1 MEILESKKIAS
12 FVAGIGSDRRAI
24 VMIVTFS
31 NRDRAGND
39 ASVTEAQLDLIL
51 AKVRAELETY
61 DVHVGACATVAAFPA
76 TTLTDGQ
83 ALRLNVETSL
93 EKLAPEAP
101 SEETPSTFLEFV
113 EESPETGLREE
124 ERTNGRN
131 ISLV

>member
-1 MEILESKKIAS
+1 MKILESKKIAS
-12 FVAGIGSDRRAI
+12 LVSGIDSERRAV

-76 TTLTDGQ
+76 TTLESGET
-83 ALRLNVETSL
+83 LRLNVETSL
-93 EKLAPEAP
+93 EKLALETSP
-101 SEETPSTFLEFV
+101 EETSLLEFV
-113 EESPETGLREE
+113 ADDPDPEELE
-124 ERTNGRN
+124 
-131 ISLV
+131 